1 MFGLNPWVLL
11 AAGIAFVGACVAS
24 FHFGTSYEAGQQARA
39 QQELR
44 VQLQAEKDAKQAAV
58 QQAKDEAAMKIVDL
72 ELELL
77 RAQGKVRVVTETI
90 TKEVPVHVTEK
101 ADRACVVPVGFVSL
115 WNRSVGDPAGG
126 DSTPT
131 PEASVVLDAP
141 SGVALSAVAEA
152 AVANHGAYWGVVAEV
167 KARDA
172 YIAALLDYINNLRKA
187 NQ

>member
-11 AAGIAFVGACVAS
+11 AAGIAFVGACFAS

-44 VQLQAEKDAKQAAV
+44 VQLQAEKDAAVKAV
-58 QQAKDEAAMKIVDL
+58 QKAKDDAAMQIVDL

-77 RAQGKVRVVTETI
+77 RAKDKVRVVTNTI
-90 TKEVPVHVTEK
+90 TKEVPVYVTKE
-101 ADRACVVPVGFVSL
+101 ADARCVVPTGFVGL

-126 DSTPT
+126 DSAAAT
-131 PEASVVLDAP
+131 EASIVLDAP

-152 AVANHGAYWGVVAEV
+152 AVANHGAYWAVAAEV

-172 YIAALLDYINNLRKA
+172 YITTLLNYIEQLRKA